1 MTSSI
6 MSPSNRLGAQ
16 PLRWAVVWLAVG
28 VLLVPSLLVRHGP
41 ETVRLWILSLSHG
54 EWPGLGTGDRFLRFD
69 SQYQDLGPM
78 SQSRAVEFSFENRGD
93 QPVVIT
99 RTWSSC
105 GCLKVETPTG
115 PIGPGERDKVVVHVF
130 TGEQPPG
137 SKLLLAK
144 VFTNLD
150 PKRPFLLAAEVK
162 FQ

>member
-1 MTSSI
+1 MNQSTH
-6 MSPSNRLGAQ
+6 LDTQ
-16 PLRWAVVWLAVG
+16 PLRWTVVLLAVG
-28 VLLVPSLLVRHGP
+28 VLLGPSLLVRQGP
-41 ETVRLWILSLSHG
+41 EAVRLWILSLSHG
-54 EWPGLGTGDRFLRFD
+54 EWPGLGTEDRFLRFD

-78 SQSRAVEFSFENRGD
+78 SQARVVEFPFENRGD

-99 RTWSSC
+99 RSWSSC

-115 PIGPGERDKVVVHVF
+115 PIAPGKRDKVVVHVF